1 MNFNLKEAIEVL
13 ERTPKTL
20 ESLLVGLS
28 DDWLQCNEGEGTWNS
43 TQVVDHLIE
52 CEKSNWIPRIKTI
65 LEERGNT
72 GNRVFPPF
80 DRDAHLTNPS
90 QSSISEK
97 LEEFKRLRGQ
107 NIAFVRAE
115 ITGDSQFELTG
126 EHPSFGKVKLRE
138 LLSTWV
144 VHDLTHV
151 SQIVRVMSERYREDV
166 GPWVEYLSVLKG

>member
-13 ERTPKTL
+13 ERTPNTL
-20 ESLLVGLS
+20 ESFLIGLS
-28 DDWLQCNEGEGTWNS
+28 DDWLQCNEGEGTWNAI
-43 TQVVDHLIE
+43 QVVDHLIE
-52 CEKSNWIPRIKTI
+52 CEKSNWIPRLKTI
-65 LEERGNT
+65 IEDGDNKA
-72 GNRVFPPF
+72 FPPF

-115 ITGDSQFELTG
+115 ITADSQFELTG
-126 EHPSFGKVKLRE
+126 EHPAFGKVKLRE
-138 LLSTWV
+138 LISTWV

-151 SQIVRVMSERYREDV
+151 SQIVRVMSERFREDV
-166 GPWVEYLSVLKG
+166 GPWVKYLSVLKG